1 MTGVT
6 EGYSLTIDDNGIALV
21 GFDLPGKV
29 NIMNDDFMV
38 SMPRLLQTLELK
50 RNDLRGVILTS
61 HKSTFFAGGDLA
73 LMLRSKPG
81 QEQFIFDHFELLKS
95 FLRRLEL
102 LNVPLV
108 AAINGTALGGGYEL
122 CLACHRRIALNNP
135 KIRIGLPEVNF
146 GILPA
151 AGGVIRLTSLLGI
164 LPALEFLVTGR
175 AMNVDE
181 ALKAGLIH
189 EIADTEAVM
198 MEKAKAWIL
207 ANPGVKHRWDQPQEL
222 EADRSSPAHQ
232 KAADAIASWM
242 HKTVGRSDNTVG
254 KSNNAAFRIAD
265 IAAQSLCIDFDTA
278 SRIETRGF
286 VELVLSDDAHTKIS
300 TFFEANSQ
308 RRAG

>member
-6 EGYSLTIDDNGIALV
+6 EGYSLTIDDDGIALV

-38 SMPRLLQTLELK
+38 SMPRLVQTLESK
-50 RNDLRGVILTS
+50 RKDLRGVILTS
-61 HKSTFFAGGDLA
+61 HKTTFFAGGDLA

-135 KIRIGLPEVNF
+135 KTRIGLPEVNF

-175 AMNVDE
+175 ALHVDE
-181 ALKAGLIH
+181 ALEAGLIH
-189 EIADTEAVM
+189 EIAESEAVM
-198 MEKAKAWIL
+198 TEKAKAWIL
-207 ANPGVKHRWDQPQEL
+207 ANPGVKHRWDRPRDQD
-222 EADRSSPAHQ
+222 ADRLSPARQ
-232 KAADAIASWM
+232 QVADVIAPWLQ
-242 HKTVGRSDNTVG
+242 KTVGKANSTVG

-265 IAAQSLCIDFDTA
+265 IAAQSLYVDFDTA
-278 SRIETRGF
+278 SQIETRGF
-286 VELVLSDDAHTKIS
+286 VELVLSDDAHAKIS